1 MAKRA
6 MIVRN
11 GGNTESTHP
20 VYDQSPGA
28 ILSDIAIMVA
38 ANFFFDIR
46 QTYGIRSFVYITNMI
61 IFEWQLFPLLD
72 GGKMQ

>member
-6 MIVRN
+6 MIFRN
-11 GGNTESTHP
+11 GGNAESTHP

-38 ANFFFDIR
+38 TNFIFDIR

-72 GGKMQ
+72 GGKVQ